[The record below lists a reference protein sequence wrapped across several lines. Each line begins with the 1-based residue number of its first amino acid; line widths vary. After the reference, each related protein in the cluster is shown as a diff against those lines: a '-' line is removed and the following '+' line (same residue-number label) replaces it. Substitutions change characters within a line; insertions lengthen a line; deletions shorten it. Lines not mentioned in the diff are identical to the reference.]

1 MVRLNRKREQALT
14 KAAVWRWTMVGTEWN
29 PWKLTAIGMGLVI
42 VTALVTGLVVA
53 QWSGAPSDQ
62 RASDSQPSKTSTVPA
77 IRRVESPV
85 VSPAPR
91 VASSAVGT
99 PSSTAPTQAS
109 INACHQYAATQVGQR
124 DKTVEVVKDAAIGG
138 VGGAAVGA
146 AGGAIAGGGRGAG
159 TGAAIGGLIGAAGG
173 SLYGLNDNQKHD
185 QQYREAY
192 AACMRSRGHTG

>member
-1 MVRLNRKREQALT
+1 MAK
-14 KAAVWRWTMVGTEWN
+14 TEWN
-29 PWKLTAIGMGLVI
+29 PWKLTAIGMALVI

-53 QWSGAPSDQ
+53 QWSGASPDQ
-62 RASDSQPSKTSTVPA
+62 RASESQPSKTSTIPA
-77 IRRVESPV
+77 IRSVESPV

-91 VASSAVGT
+91 ATRA
-99 PSSTAPTQAS
+99 PSSTVPTQAS
-109 INACHQYAATQVGQR
+109 INACHQYAAAQVEQR

-173 SLYGLNDNQKHD
+173 SVYGLNDNQKPD
-185 QQYREAY
+185 PPYRGAY
-192 AACMRSRGHTG
+192 ATCSLSRGHTG

>member
-1 MVRLNRKREQALT
+1 
-14 KAAVWRWTMVGTEWN
+14 MVGTEWN
-29 PWKLTAIGMGLVI
+29 PWKLTAVGIALLI

-53 QWSGAPSDQ
+53 QWSGAPPD
-62 RASDSQPSKTSTVPA
+62 RKASEVPPSKTAAPA
-77 IRRVESPV
+77 VRRVESPM
-85 VSPAPR
+85 PAP
-91 VASSAVGT
+91 APHAVGT
-99 PSSTAPTQAS
+99 PSATAPTQAS
-109 INACHQYAATQVGQR
+109 VNACHQYAATQVGQR
-124 DKTVEVVKDAAIGG
+124 NKTVEVVKDAAIGG
-138 VGGAAVGA
+138 VGGATVGA

>member
-1 MVRLNRKREQALT
+1 MG
-14 KAAVWRWTMVGTEWN
+14 GTEWN
-29 PWKLTAIGMGLVI
+29 PGKLPAIGMALVI

-53 QWSGAPSDQ
+53 QWSGAPPDQ
-62 RASDSQPSKTSTVPA
+62 RASDSQPSRTSTVPA

-85 VSPAPR
+85 ASPAPR
-91 VASSAVGT
+91 AASSAVGT

-159 TGAAIGGLIGAAGG
+159 TGGAVGGVSGG
-173 SLYGLNDNQKHD
+173 GGRVASGGYGKYKHRD
-185 QQYREAY
+185 ESY
-192 AACMRSRGHTG
+192 GG